1 MRVRRPVL
9 IGMLAWCGFVLLGV
23 VTPLAAQQATVGV
36 PLPVVSD
43 SFYEHYGI
51 GWGFGRRFPGGG
63 GYFFNNGGGGGIPA
77 FGGFDPNAGAR
88 LGFGGAGPGGA
99 FGFGFSAA
107 QGADRSFTST
117 TPFLTLPNGGAGS
130 LFSGEIR
137 PFVTGVVPVVGDGG
151 PVLKTDPLTERLRRM
166 RDGETPGVRTTTG
179 RAMATTREPIASEPR
194 DASKAPSA
202 SVTSNGDAASTST
215 AEHGD
220 LSVREIRRRRDTAD
234 DGAAKELEDLVARG
248 SAAEADGRP
257 RIARIYYEQALRRAA
272 GETAAELKKR
282 LDRLK

>member
-1 MRVRRPVL
+1 MRVLRPVL
-9 IGMLAWCGFVLLGV
+9 IGMLAWSGIVLLGV
-23 VTPLAAQQATVGV
+23 VTPLPAQQATVGV

-63 GYFFNNGGGGGIPA
+63 GYFFNNGGRGGVPA

-88 LGFGGAGPGGA
+88 VGFGGAGPGGA

-107 QGADRSFTST
+107 QGADRSFTSA
-117 TPFLTLPNGGAGS
+117 TPFLTMPNGGVGS

-137 PFVTGVVPVVGDGG
+137 PFVTGVVPVVGEGG
-151 PVLKTDPLTERLRRM
+151 VLVRTDPLTERLRRM
-166 RDGETPGVRTTTG
+166 DEGETPGVRKANG
-179 RAMATTREPIASEPR
+179 RATAMTHKPSASEPT
-194 DASKAPSA
+194 SA
-202 SVTSNGDAASTST
+202 SVTSNDDAASTST

-220 LSVREIRRRRDTAD
+220 LSVREIRRRRDVVD

-272 GETAAELKKR
+272 GDTAAELKKR